1 MDDFQIRHDSR
12 VVASRRDYIR
22 GIGRTSRETSHGEMC
37 RRCVLVRSLF
47 LQMQLTGGQM
57 QFPHGQSQTY
67 WRAVAIAAWEI
78 ASYWR
83 AGGISAWADT
93 ISGWVNATYWRAGAI
108 SGRADAISL
117 RAGAISMCTE
127 GFPGGSGES
136 CRDLYSYSPI
146 FERREGVCFSS
157 RGWQHHLRTDTGE
170 DNRSNSDR
178 WRDLFGCEKFL
189 SSDLHDFPP
198 TCIVRRFLPA
208 PS

>member
-1 MDDFQIRHDSR
+1 MC
-12 VVASRRDYIR
+12 ASPIIVFANATYWRADAISAWA
-22 GIGRTSRETSHGEMC
+22 IA
-37 RRCVLVRSLF
+37 
-47 LQMQLTGGQM
+47 
-57 QFPHGQSQTY
+57 TY

-127 GFPGGSGES
+127 GISGWVGRKLSRFIQLFPHIRTEGG
-136 CRDLYSYSPI
+136 R
-146 FERREGVCFSS
+146 VFSS

-198 TCIVRRFLPA
+198 TCIVRRFLRHRR
-208 PS
+208 SGI